1 MQPPGAGRV
10 VAFRPPRRRPP
21 SVFSFRPV
29 QLRLPPLRAAPAPM
43 GLTPSPTSFSSL
55 RPLLLR
61 LARLGSSFPIE
72 VIVTTFCAVTLV
84 YFQLL
89 KVSRLS
95 AAAPAPSVA
104 SAVRAFLGHRAPQT
118 RNRRGA
124 PGAGAGVRPAREE
137 PGVVARA
144 VWWRRRARGT
154 TRAGKVACGRRWPH
168 ARSRHGKSASV
179 RPTKRS

>member
-1 MQPPGAGRV
+1 
-10 VAFRPPRRRPP
+10 
-21 SVFSFRPV
+21 
-29 QLRLPPLRAAPAPM
+29 M

-104 SAVRAFLGHRAPQT
+104 SAVRAFWGTGHR
-118 RNRRGA
+118 RRGIA
-124 PGAGAGVRPAREE
+124 EE
-137 PGVVARA
+137 RLGPVLGFDQLAKNPE
-144 VWWRRRARGT
+144 W
-154 TRAGKVACGRRWPH
+154 
-168 ARSRHGKSASV
+168 
-179 RPTKRS
+179 